1 MSAFPPATTTVC
13 LATGFFSLFVLRV
26 QPTPVRLPVCTSIW
40 PYTTSPSELVLR
52 LDESLGVRAE
62 LSPPNAYRNVPFTPK
77 PRWLRAKGRDVSGA
91 HAPSVPSEVIGARYT
106 VATGVLPAA
115 DPPAMY
121 TEPLK
126 TTAPREWT
134 GAGSALVVLQP
145 VTAPLAPKIPR

>member
-1 MSAFPPATTTVC
+1 SPGQPSSLDPVSAPLSSPAVISAFPPATTTVC

-77 PRWLRAKGRDVSGA
+77 PS
-91 HAPSVPSEVIGARYT
+91 
-106 VATGVLPAA
+106 
-115 DPPAMY
+115 
-121 TEPLK
+121 
-126 TTAPREWT
+126 
-134 GAGSALVVLQP
+134 
-145 VTAPLAPKIPR
+145 